1 MSRRTLVR
9 PLLAAVLLA
18 LAAGTA
24 GAHITPP
31 VVLLSDRDALLGLL
45 QGARKF
51 FVREVRLSDAE
62 RAAIRRTSGW
72 SPDEDFYRFY
82 LGRDADGRLVA
93 AAVFVTDFTIH
104 GPVRVAVALGP
115 DGRVRGATV
124 VEVTEETYPWVK
136 PLIDQ
141 QLLRDFV
148 GQDAHG
154 RFMVSDRIARAAPE
168 AMPQFYAQVVAGL
181 VQRAALLWEV
191 AGVKRGEAA

>member
-1 MSRRTLVR
+1 
-9 PLLAAVLLA
+9 
-18 LAAGTA
+18 
-24 GAHITPP
+24 
-31 VVLLSDRDALLGLL
+31 DALLGLL

-141 QLLRDFV
+141 QLL
-148 GQDAHG
+148 
-154 RFMVSDRIARAAPE
+154 
-168 AMPQFYAQVVAGL
+168 
-181 VQRAALLWEV
+181 
-191 AGVKRGEAA
+191 